1 MTVKYTEENGRYSID
16 CTAAVWST
24 DAIHDYYQDP
34 NHTYG
39 DTGFLKDADFVIE
52 SSTTIYV
59 VEYKN
64 ANILNAAKPN
74 AFHPERPEKLNSVAE
89 KYYDTLHCLQ
99 LLGKN
104 KPKKYIYIL
113 EYPAGNSTSRLMVRN
128 KLQNRLPFKLQKK
141 LGTAG
146 MELIDDVK
154 VVDIAEWNADPELG
168 QFPIAP
174 VKKIEKGAHTWKK

>member
-34 NHTYG
+34 NHAYG
-39 DTGFLKDADFVIE
+39 DIGFLKDADFVIE

-64 ANILNAAKPN
+64 ANISNAAKPN

-146 MELIDDVK
+146 MKLIDDVK

-174 VKKIEKGAHTWKK
+174 VKKNAP